1 MRMIRTDTQ
10 GLTTIHDILTQSEG
24 ETGYAFLCLFISYRI
39 IVKRTEHTTHRWVE
53 AGAIILTHHL
63 LQDNRHLLLVDD
75 VAGGSH
81 IRLGITIEHGG
92 IHALDGTSQH
102 LKHLIFILK
111 IRNHIGRI
119 DTGKR
124 LIVRIL
130 KKRTGTDGDR
140 TLRCL
145 EEGEEVSYQGIRQLR
160 MQKMLQYLII
170 AGIAQRYRI
179 EIVAHHK
186 FIEDIGTEHHGFRNL
201 HGGILILIELQ
212 MALNDIVEK
221 GKSSTLSA
229 QGSLANAGK
238 VGIFIELHSIKHC
251 NNTQVLHVAILHNGI
266 KDNLPVGIH
275 ILQLLPGDVLQEG
288 GNRED
293 GTGTEPAAH
302 VVAADMIEHR
312 IVGDVEDVILQLLQ
326 TADAHDFLVGFRIAE
341 DEIAEAHVL
350 LHQATEI
357 HTHLLGVLI
366 YEAESLGFCLGTVVA
381 LGTLDDKRHERI
393 SLADVT
399 EEAQSG
405 IGTFLTT
412 EGIGAV
418 LGIHL
423 LLHLV
428 AESLGGTLQRESGIA
443 DDTQGI
449 VGILIVEFLRLFV
462 GTGEHHLRTATHSHR
477 GSMAVEG
484 FLGKI
489 LALLED
495 IAVEVWQDGTVEA
508 HGVFYQE
515 YHLHACL
522 PDIVL

>member
-1 MRMIRTDTQ
+1 M
-10 GLTTIHDILTQSEG
+10 E
-24 ETGYAFLCLFISYRI
+24 E
-39 IVKRTEHTTHRWVE
+39 V
-53 AGAIILTHHL
+53 
-63 LQDNRHLLLVDD
+63 LQD
-75 VAGGSH
+75 
-81 IRLGITIEHGG
+81 
-92 IHALDGTSQH
+92 
-102 LKHLIFILK
+102 F
-111 IRNHIGRI
+111 
-119 DTGKR
+119 
-124 LIVRIL
+124 
-130 KKRTGTDGDR
+130 
-140 TLRCL
+140 
-145 EEGEEVSYQGIRQLR
+145 
-160 MQKMLQYLII
+160 II
-170 AGIAQRYRI
+170 AGIAQSYRI
-179 EIVAHHK
+179 EIVTHHELV
-186 FIEDIGTEHHGFRNL
+186 EDIGTEHHGFRNL
-201 HGGILILIELQ
+201 HGGILILIELR
-212 MALNDIVEK
+212 MALDDIVEK

-238 VGIFIELHSIKHC
+238 VGILIELHSIKHC
-251 NNTQVLHVAILHNGI
+251 NNTEILHVTVLHDGI
-266 KDNLPVGIH
+266 EDDLPVGIH

-293 GTGTEPAAH
+293 GTGTKPAAH
-302 VVAADMIEHR
+302 VVATDMIEHR
-312 IVGDVEDVILQLLQ
+312 IVRDVEDIILQLLQ
-326 TADAHDFLVGFRIAE
+326 TMDAHDFLVGFRIAE

-393 SLADVT
+393 GLADVT

-405 IGTFLTT
+405 IRTFLTS
-412 EGIGAV
+412 EGIGTV

-489 LALLED
+489 LALLKD
-495 IAVEVWQDGTVEA
+495 IAVEVGQDGTVEA

-522 PDIVL
+522 PDIVLQVHLILNELDDGEDEIGVAQPAEYVIEDAEVFVLHSLGDAVGERGEYHAVDIWELALDIARHIEGIVVGISRHTDDEVDDGGSQYLGSLFGGGDLGEGWGVTESQLHIFIIYLLLDASIIF